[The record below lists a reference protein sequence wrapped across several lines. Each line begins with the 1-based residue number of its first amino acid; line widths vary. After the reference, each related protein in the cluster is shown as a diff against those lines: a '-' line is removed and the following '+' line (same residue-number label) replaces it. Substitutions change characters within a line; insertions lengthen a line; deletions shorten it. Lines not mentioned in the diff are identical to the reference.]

1 MKSLAGFFFTLAL
14 TFTLLT
20 NQTRGDGP
28 HDSPH
33 WRVAIASD
41 VYRDYLDFIGQRDP
55 LSLQH
60 YGGPHSRRDV
70 VEVVLLQQALQR
82 GGAYRPL
89 RFLLTDS
96 EGRTLKALANGDADM
111 GGSSQ
116 WSERTLLSSKDIAI
130 SSALIHEGEFTA
142 GLYFPEGHPAL
153 AQLAIKPQEI
163 SDYTAVCAASWKPD
177 LTVLSLLGS
186 PVLKT
191 ENWESMLGMLQKK
204 RADYVLAPFQPTP
217 GFRFDTGTL
226 VLAPVQ
232 GIKVSL
238 PGSRHFLLSRHSP
251 HIHELE
257 TALQKG
263 LKAMEKEGRL
273 QRAYQESGFHDE
285 RVKNWKVLK
294 PSSSAKQGQ

>member
-1 MKSLAGFFFTLAL
+1 MQGLAGFFFTLVLA
-14 TFTLLT
+14 FPLLT
-20 NQTRGDGP
+20 AQAHGDGP
-28 HDSPH
+28 PDSPH
-33 WRVAIASD
+33 WRIAISSD
-41 VYRDYLDFIGQRDP
+41 VYSDYLDFIGQRDP

-96 EGRTLKALANGDADM
+96 ERRTLKALANGDADM
-111 GGSSQ
+111 SGSSQ
-116 WSERTLLSSKDIAI
+116 WSEKALALPKDVAI
-130 SSALIHEGEFTA
+130 SRALVREGEFTA

-153 AQLAIKPQEI
+153 LQLAAKPQEI
-163 SDYTAVCAASWKPD
+163 HRYTAVCAASWKPD
-177 LTVLSLLGS
+177 LAVLGTLGS

-217 GFRFDTGTL
+217 GFRFDTGNL
-226 VLAPVQ
+226 VLAPVP
-232 GIKVSL
+232 GIKVRL

-251 HIHELE
+251 DIGELE
-257 TALQKG
+257 SALEKG

-273 QRAYQESGFHDE
+273 QRAYQESGFHDD
-285 RVKNWKVLK
+285 RVKNWKVLQ
-294 PSSSAKQGQ
+294 PSSTAR